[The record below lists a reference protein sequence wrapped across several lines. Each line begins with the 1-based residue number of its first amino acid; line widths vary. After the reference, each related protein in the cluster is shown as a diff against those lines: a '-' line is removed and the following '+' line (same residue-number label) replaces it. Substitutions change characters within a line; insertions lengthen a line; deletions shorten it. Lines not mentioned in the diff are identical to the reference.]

1 LPKRNSLC
9 FGSHK
14 DDDNC
19 VRWQK
24 AIERTGGWDNRGMA
38 DDTDRSNDGLRYDR
52 MVEDALLSVVH
63 RSLSF
68 AAENGLPGEHHFY
81 ITFRT
86 DHPGVQIPDQLHERY
101 PGEMTIILQYQ
112 FWDLEVRDDDFSVTL
127 SFSDVPEKLT
137 IPFEAVAAFADPS
150 VRFGLQFD
158 VGDSTEGDEENGEA
172 GKAEGLVGGS
182 PAATDDHS
190 APGSSGKK
198 SESQDN
204 IVGSPANGKKA
215 KDSAEADTKTGKSD
229 EDSDN
234 VVTLD
239 TFRKK

>member
-1 LPKRNSLC
+1 
-9 FGSHK
+9 
-14 DDDNC
+14 
-19 VRWQK
+19 
-24 AIERTGGWDNRGMA
+24 MA
-38 DDTDRSNDGLRYDR
+38 DDKDRSENALRYDR

-63 RSLSF
+63 RSLSY

-86 DHPGVQIPDQLHERY
+86 DHPAVEIPDHLRERY

-112 FWDLEVRDDDFSVTL
+112 FWDLTVHDDRFSVTL

-158 VGDSTEGDEENGEA
+158 VGDNGDEEMAAGDEPTDDEEA
-172 GKAEGLVGGS
+172 VPDQGAMTKERQAKADEAPGNE
-182 PAATDDHS
+182 PQATDD
-190 APGSSGKK
+190 GDET
-198 SESQDN
+198 SESEEES
-204 IVGSPANGKKA
+204 G
-215 KDSAEADTKTGKSD
+215 
-229 EDSDN
+229 N

>member
-1 LPKRNSLC
+1 
-9 FGSHK
+9 
-14 DDDNC
+14 
-19 VRWQK
+19 
-24 AIERTGGWDNRGMA
+24 MA
-38 DDTDRSNDGLRYDR
+38 DDTDRSDNALRYDR

-63 RSLSF
+63 RSLSY
-68 AAENGLPGEHHFY
+68 AAENGLPGDHHFY

-86 DHPGVQIPDQLHERY
+86 DHPGVDIPNHLRERY

-112 FWDLEVRDDDFSVTL
+112 FWDLEVGDDIFSVTL

-158 VGDSTEGDEENGEA
+158 VGDSAEDDEDENLSNDPALADDGNAALSGDFPNA
-172 GKAEGLVGGS
+172 DPQDNS
-182 PAATDDHS
+182 SD
-190 APGSSGKK
+190 GSSGGNQAT
-198 SESQDN
+198 E
-204 IVGSPANGKKA
+204 
-215 KDSAEADTKTGKSD
+215 SD
-229 EDSDN
+229 EEDPDAEGDDSDN

>member
-1 LPKRNSLC
+1 
-9 FGSHK
+9 
-14 DDDNC
+14 
-19 VRWQK
+19 
-24 AIERTGGWDNRGMA
+24 MA
-38 DDTDRSNDGLRYDR
+38 DDTDRSDNALRYDR

-63 RSLSF
+63 RSLSY

-86 DHPGVQIPDQLHERY
+86 DHPGVQIPDHLRERY

-112 FWDLEVRDDDFSVTL
+112 FWDLEVRDDSFSVTL

-137 IPFEAVAAFADPS
+137 IPFDAVAAFADPS

-158 VGDSTEGDEENGEA
+158 VGDNGEDEAAVGDGDAVDSDLARDQESQAKEPEATKGDAASDEPKADEEGE
-172 GKAEGLVGGS
+172 E
-182 PAATDDHS
+182 
-190 APGSSGKK
+190 K
-198 SESQDN
+198 SE
-204 IVGSPANGKKA
+204 
-215 KDSAEADTKTGKSD
+215 D
-229 EDSDN
+229 EDESDN

>member
-1 LPKRNSLC
+1 
-9 FGSHK
+9 
-14 DDDNC
+14 
-19 VRWQK
+19 
-24 AIERTGGWDNRGMA
+24 MA
-38 DDTDRSNDGLRYDR
+38 DDKDRSENALRYDR

-63 RSLSF
+63 RSLSY

-86 DHPGVQIPDQLHERY
+86 DHPAVEIPDHLRERY

-112 FWDLEVRDDDFSVTL
+112 FWDLTVHDDSFSVTL

-158 VGDSTEGDEENGEA
+158 VGDNGDEETAADDDPTADDEA
-172 GKAEGLVGGS
+172 VPDQEPVTKDGLVKADEAVGNE
-182 PAATDDHS
+182 PKATDDS
-190 APGSSGKK
+190 DET
-198 SESQDN
+198 SESEEES
-204 IVGSPANGKKA
+204 G
-215 KDSAEADTKTGKSD
+215 
-229 EDSDN
+229 N

>member
-1 LPKRNSLC
+1 
-9 FGSHK
+9 
-14 DDDNC
+14 
-19 VRWQK
+19 
-24 AIERTGGWDNRGMA
+24 MA
-38 DDTDRSNDGLRYDR
+38 DDTDRSDNALRYDR

-63 RSLSF
+63 RSLNY

-86 DHPGVQIPDQLHERY
+86 DHPGVQIPDHLRERY

-112 FWDLEVRDDDFSVTL
+112 FWDLEVRDDSFSVTL

-137 IPFEAVAAFADPS
+137 IPFDAVAAFADPS

-158 VGDSTEGDEENGEA
+158 VGDNGEDESVAQDNGVTDKDPAADQGADAKEPQAKNGESAAGKPHVVEDDEE
-172 GKAEGLVGGS
+172 
-182 PAATDDHS
+182 
-190 APGSSGKK
+190 K
-198 SESQDN
+198 SE
-204 IVGSPANGKKA
+204 
-215 KDSAEADTKTGKSD
+215 AED
-229 EDSDN
+229 ESGN

>member
-1 LPKRNSLC
+1 
-9 FGSHK
+9 
-14 DDDNC
+14 
-19 VRWQK
+19 
-24 AIERTGGWDNRGMA
+24 MA
-38 DDTDRSNDGLRYDR
+38 DDTDRSDNALRYDR

-63 RSLSF
+63 RSLSY

-86 DHPGVQIPDQLHERY
+86 DHPGVQIPDHLRERY

-112 FWDLEVRDDDFSVTL
+112 FWDLEVRDDSFSVTL

-137 IPFEAVAAFADPS
+137 IPFDAVAAFADPS

-158 VGDSTEGDEENGEA
+158 VGDNGEEEA
-172 GKAEGLVGGS
+172 SSEDNDVIDKDLMPAQDPGEKDVHAKESDDESGALSPSDDSDEKAE
-182 PAATDDHS
+182 
-190 APGSSGKK
+190 
-198 SESQDN
+198 
-204 IVGSPANGKKA
+204 
-215 KDSAEADTKTGKSD
+215 AEDG
-229 EDSDN
+229 SDN

>member
-1 LPKRNSLC
+1 
-9 FGSHK
+9 
-14 DDDNC
+14 
-19 VRWQK
+19 
-24 AIERTGGWDNRGMA
+24 MA
-38 DDTDRSNDGLRYDR
+38 DDTDRSENALRYDR

-63 RSLSF
+63 RSLTYAS
-68 AAENGLPGEHHFY
+68 EKGLPGEHHFY

-86 DHPGVQIPDQLHERY
+86 DHPGVDIPNHLRERY

-112 FWDLEVRDDDFSVTL
+112 FWDLEVGDDIFSVTL

-137 IPFEAVAAFADPS
+137 IPFDAVAAFADPS

-158 VGDSTEGDEENGEA
+158 VGDNADENET
-172 GKAEGLVGGS
+172 KS
-182 PAATDDHS
+182 SDAAVVTDDS
-190 APGSSGKK
+190 AVERSFADH
-198 SESQDN
+198 ESQDN
-204 IVGSPANGKKA
+204 SSGSGKRQA
-215 KDSAEADTKTGKSD
+215 DAEEPEAEDAVQEDAGTAS

>member
-1 LPKRNSLC
+1 
-9 FGSHK
+9 
-14 DDDNC
+14 
-19 VRWQK
+19 
-24 AIERTGGWDNRGMA
+24 MA
-38 DDTDRSNDGLRYDR
+38 NDSDRSENALRYDR

-63 RSLSF
+63 RSLTY

-86 DHPGVQIPDQLHERY
+86 DHPGVDIPNHLRERY

-112 FWDLEVRDDDFSVTL
+112 FWDLEVGDDIFSVTL

-137 IPFEAVAAFADPS
+137 IPFDAVAAFADPS

-158 VGDSTEGDEENGEA
+158 VGENAEDDEDGKSTA
-172 GKAEGLVGGS
+172 SSV
-182 PAATDDHS
+182 ATDDLAIERNRPEHE
-190 APGSSGKK
+190 P
-198 SESQDN
+198 QDN
-204 IVGSPANGKKA
+204 SSDSDKA
-215 KDSAEADTKTGKSD
+215 QSKVEADEDQGSED
-229 EDSDN
+229 EDGATGQDGSGN

>member
-1 LPKRNSLC
+1 
-9 FGSHK
+9 
-14 DDDNC
+14 
-19 VRWQK
+19 
-24 AIERTGGWDNRGMA
+24 MA
-38 DDTDRSNDGLRYDR
+38 DDTDRSDNALRYDR

-63 RSLSF
+63 RSLSY

-86 DHPGVQIPDQLHERY
+86 DHPGVQIPNHLRERY

-112 FWDLEVRDDDFSVTL
+112 FWDLEIRDETFSVTL

-158 VGDSTEGDEENGEA
+158 VGDSADDESADNDSDLISEDEI
-172 GKAEGLVGGS
+172 LSDDDPVGS
-182 PAATDDHS
+182 DP
-190 APGSSGKK
+190 
-198 SESQDN
+198 QDN
-204 IVGSPANGKKA
+204 AHE
-215 KDSAEADTKTGKSD
+215 SAERPQKAGDGSEQEPAEKTDADD
-229 EDSDN
+229 DSDN